1 MAKLKELQ
9 DNLNKLWASIIE
21 KQVID
26 IFNHFI
32 LFEIKSINNGEV
44 SFHQLKFNNVKSIYY
59 INDQLPFEPEEDD
72 YLELTSV
79 LFEKERTNEIKVS
92 SKSKEYSYLTS
103 NSNFLIEI
111 WGRELLIEA
120 SSVEIDGK
128 LFEVGFT
135 A

>member
-1 MAKLKELQ
+1 MKELQ

>member
-32 LFEIKSINNGEV
+32 LFEIKSINNGGV
-44 SFHQLKFNNVKSIYY
+44 SFHQLKFNNVKSLYY

-79 LFEKERTNEIKVS
+79 IFEKERTNEIKVS